1 MLLSAGWDNTVQ
13 VMDCICMYAFL
24 CVYIY
29 LYVYTYIHDTFTYM
43 CYICVYMYTCV
54 CVCVCDIYMCV
65 HILSLCV
72 CTCIYR
78 YIQIIHIHIYG
89 AQIWDIYSL
98 CIYVHMYTYIY
109 DISTCM
115 VSGYETRGQMCH
127 SGAFQPRYFLFDF
140 FVPQI
145 WDPRTDVPQ
154 RSIFGAHI
162 TGDSMDRWGNFI
174 VTGSWRP
181 EKQLQVVTTIGK

>member
-1 MLLSAGWDNTVQ
+1 LQVRVYDEATKTLQATLTGGIGYQRVGHSNRVFSLKFCNEDENMLLSAGWDNTVQ

-127 SGAFQPRYFLFDF
+127 SGAF
-140 FVPQI
+140 
-145 WDPRTDVPQ
+145 
-154 RSIFGAHI
+154 
-162 TGDSMDRWGNFI
+162 
-174 VTGSWRP
+174 
-181 EKQLQVVTTIGK
+181 